1 MDQTTVGVKIISEE
15 QRKKNETAIQLLRSW
30 RENVTE
36 KEIQEQKETWQ
47 YLKQVL
53 DEDRPSNRKLF
64 P

>member
-1 MDQTTVGVKIISEE
+1 MDQATVGVKIISEE

>member
-1 MDQTTVGVKIISEE
+1 MDQMTVRVKIISEE

>member
-1 MDQTTVGVKIISEE
+1 MGGCPNGSSEE